1 MLVKMETGASGGG
14 GTLKDIIRDKA
25 FNGGYTEI
33 CTFSP
38 YSSRCTIN
46 EAKAVADT
54 VNHKV
59 YVYIDIVN
67 LYTYTT
73 GAEWVQILTI
83 NNLSNQYLPVYASSD
98 RNNAVPLI
106 TDDSSDNPLLQW
118 AFGYSI
124 STYGMRVYTGYG
136 QKFNSGERYILYTVY
151 SYK

>member
-1 MLVKMETGASGGG
+1 MFAEMMMSASGG

-33 CTFSP
+33 CTFTP
-38 YSSRCTIN
+38 YSNRCTIN

-59 YVYIDIVN
+59 YVYIDMVN
-67 LYTYTT
+67 LFNYTT
-73 GAEWVQILTI
+73 EAGWVQIVNI
-83 NNLSNQYLPVYASSD
+83 NNLSNKYLPIYASSSRD
-98 RNNAVPLI
+98 NAVPLI

-118 AFGYSI
+118 VFGYST
-124 STYGMRVYTGYG
+124 SGYGMRVYTGYG
-136 QKFNSGERYILYTVY
+136 QKFNSGERYIVYAAY